1 MKRFSNEYW
10 IIHDI
15 SRNKAII
22 YDTNKYE
29 IIELLQDDCKNLLD
43 HKDEYSSLWKC
54 YFKSTTI
61 EERKNLRP
69 QRQMM
74 PKRYW
79 KHIFET
85 SPFN

>member
-54 YFKSTTI
+54 YFKFTTI
-61 EERKNLRP
+61 EERKNLRL
-69 QRQMM
+69 QCQMM

-85 SPFN
+85 S

>member
-1 MKRFSNEYW
+1 
-10 IIHDI
+10 
-15 SRNKAII
+15 
-22 YDTNKYE
+22 
-29 IIELLQDDCKNLLD
+29 
-43 HKDEYSSLWKC
+43 KDEYSSLWKC

-61 EERKNLRP
+61 EERKNLRL

-85 SPFN
+85 S